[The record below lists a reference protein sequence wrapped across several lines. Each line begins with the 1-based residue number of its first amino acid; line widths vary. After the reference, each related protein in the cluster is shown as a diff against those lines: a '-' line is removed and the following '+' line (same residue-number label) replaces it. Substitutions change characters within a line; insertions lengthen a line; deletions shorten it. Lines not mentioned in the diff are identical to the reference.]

1 MKFLRR
7 RSDKLR
13 IFIVVV
19 VVIAAAVT
27 RALGW
32 W

>member
-1 MKFLRR
+1 MNFLRR
-7 RSDKLR
+7 KADKIRLL
-13 IFIVVV
+13 IIVV